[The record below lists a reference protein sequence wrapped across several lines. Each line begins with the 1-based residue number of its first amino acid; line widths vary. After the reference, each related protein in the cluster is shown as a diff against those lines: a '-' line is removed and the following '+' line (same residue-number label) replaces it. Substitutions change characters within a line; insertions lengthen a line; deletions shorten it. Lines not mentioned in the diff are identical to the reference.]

1 MWFSLYDLER
11 RPDGS
16 ASMFPTVRHVDDGK
30 EDDGSIMSYLLHG
43 TTLASCGI
51 YETEFDT
58 KGRTIT
64 VWLPGKAKSEV
75 DICAIARKMQ
85 DKVNDKVCGAHEVLP
100 CNVSFLYAKVYDGK
114 TYFGYRGKWTAQGY
128 RPEGPEIISV
138 GGPHEAV
145 CTTEGLPE
153 VVLVGFERDAH
164 QINVSVHGHVSGLKQ
179 QSLLADVMTR
189 MVRDEIGEGCYGQR
203 PRVSTFNVFEFSKG
217 TDMAKY
223 GTHYGIWTNDGKD
236 D

>member
-1 MWFSLYDLER
+1 MRYLYHDLER

-16 ASMFPTVRHVDDGK
+16 ASMFPTVRYVDDGK

-43 TTLASCGI
+43 EVFKPSSI
-51 YETEFDT
+51 HKTEFDT

-64 VWLPGKAKSEV
+64 VWFPRKAKSET
-75 DICAIARKMQ
+75 DICAIAREMQ
-85 DKVNDKVCGAHEVLP
+85 DMVNGKVCGAHEVLP
-100 CNVSFLYAKVYDGK
+100 CNVSFRYAKVRDGK
-114 TYFGYRGKWTAQGY
+114 TYFIYCGTWTAQGY
-128 RPEGPEIISV
+128 RPEEPEIISV

-145 CTTEGLPE
+145 CATEGLPE
-153 VVLVGFERDAH
+153 AVLVGIEHKAH
-164 QINVSVHGHVSGLKQ
+164 QVNVAVRGHVSGLKQ

-189 MVRDEIGEGCYGQR
+189 MLRDETGVGGL
-203 PRVSTFNVFEFSKG
+203 RVSTYNVFEFPKG

-223 GTHYGIWTNDGKD
+223 GTHYGIWTDDGKD

>member
-1 MWFSLYDLER
+1 MRYLYHDLEG

-16 ASMFPTVRHVDDGK
+16 ASMFPTVRHADDGQ

-43 TTLASCGI
+43 KAFESSSMHK
-51 YETEFDT
+51 TEFDIRN
-58 KGRTIT
+58 RTIT
-64 VWLPGKAKSEV
+64 VWFPRKAKSEV
-75 DICAIARKMQ
+75 DICAIAHEMQ

-100 CNVSFLYAKVYDGK
+100 CNVSFYNTKIRDGK

-138 GGPHEAV
+138 AGPYEAV

-153 VVLVGFERDAH
+153 VVLVGIERDAH
-164 QINVSVHGHVSGLKQ
+164 QINVSVRGHVSGLKQ
-179 QSLLADVMTR
+179 LSWLADVMTR
-189 MVRDEIGEGCYGQR
+189 MLRDKIGEGCCGQK
-203 PRVSTFNVFEFSKG
+203 PRVSTFNVLEFPKG

-223 GTHYGIWTNDGKD
+223 GTHYGIWTDDGTD

>member
-1 MWFSLYDLER
+1 MRYLYHDLESR
-11 RPDGS
+11 SDGS
-16 ASMFPTVRHVDDGK
+16 ASMFPAVRHIDNGK
-30 EDDGSIMSYLLHG
+30 EGDNSIMSYLLHG
-43 TTLASCGI
+43 KAFEPSSMQ
-51 YETEFDT
+51 TEFDT
-58 KGRTIT
+58 KSRTIT
-64 VWLPGKAKSEV
+64 VWVSHKAESEV
-75 DICAIARKMQ
+75 DICAIARMMQ

-100 CNVSFLYAKVYDGK
+100 CNVSFYNTKVRDGK

-138 GGPHEAV
+138 AGPHEAV

-153 VVLVGFERDAH
+153 VVLVGIERDAH
-164 QINVSVHGHVSGLKQ
+164 QINISVCGHVSGLKQ

-203 PRVSTFNVFEFSKG
+203 PRVSTFNVFKFPKG

-223 GTHYGIWTNDGKD
+223 GTHYGIWTDDGKD

>member
-1 MWFSLYDLER
+1 MRYLYYDLEN

-16 ASMFPTVRHVDDGK
+16 VSMFPTVRHVDDGK
-30 EDDGSIMSYLLHG
+30 KGNNSIMSYLLHG
-43 TTLASCGI
+43 KAFEPSSMHK
-51 YETEFDT
+51 TEFDT

-64 VWLPGKAKSEV
+64 VWVSHKAESEV
-75 DICAIARKMQ
+75 DICAIARMMQ

-100 CNVSFLYAKVYDGK
+100 CNVSFYNTKVRDGK

-138 GGPHEAV
+138 GDIY
-145 CTTEGLPE
+145 TTEVVPE
-153 VVLVGFERDAH
+153 VVLVGIEHIAH
-164 QINVSVHGHVSGLKQ
+164 QVNVAVRGHVSGFKQ

-189 MVRDEIGEGCYGQR
+189 MVRDEIGEGCCGQR
-203 PRVSTFNVFEFSKG
+203 PRVSTFNVFEFPKG

-223 GTHYGIWTNDGKD
+223 GTHYGIWTCDGKD